1 MFEIAKNED
10 VNVEMVLQDDD
21 NINLN
26 YGNEINLAIN
36 VMELLSFTILF
47 LKRKKKVLSV
57 WM

>member
-26 YGNEINLAIN
+26 YGN
-36 VMELLSFTILF
+36 
-47 LKRKKKVLSV
+47 KKI
-57 WM
+57 W

>member
-10 VNVEMVLQDDD
+10 VNDEMVLQDAD

-36 VMELLSFTILF
+36 VM
-47 LKRKKKVLSV
+47 
-57 WM
+57 